1 MVKAKERV
9 GIYGGAFSP
18 IHMGHVRAAYAFL
31 NEMRLDKLI
40 IVPSE
45 RPPHKK
51 DMPGATDGDRLN
63 MARLAFEGSGEYRV
77 GRIEISDFEL
87 KLNTQSYT
95 ACTLE
100 HFASPGRILYFLVG
114 TDVFLKLSRW
124 YRAEDIFRLA
134 DIVLMR
140 REDEDGMLRLIKE
153 KSAEYI
159 REYGAK
165 VHVLDL
171 PSTVISSS
179 DVRVRL
185 SAGLPTEGLL
195 PSPVEEYIKN
205 NNLYRN

>member
-1 MVKAKERV
+1 MVKEKARV

-31 NEMRLDKLI
+31 DKMRLDKLI
-40 IVPSE
+40 IVPCA

-51 DMPGATDGDRLN
+51 EMPGATDADRLN
-63 MARLAFEGSGEYRV
+63 MARLAFEGSEEYRV

-87 KLNTQSYT
+87 KLNTQSFT
-95 ACTLE
+95 ACTLG
-100 HFASPGRILYFLVG
+100 HFASPERILYFLVG

-140 REDEDGMLRLIKE
+140 REDEDGVLSLIKE

-159 REYGAK
+159 REYGAR
-165 VHVLDL
+165 VHVMDL
-171 PSTVISSS
+171 PPTVISSS

-185 SAGLPTEGLL
+185 SAGLPTEGVL